1 MERVTGT
8 QRVGE
13 TDMERRSLSRSFHT
27 ISLSLSQ
34 ANGECCIA
42 DLGLAVMHVESTDT
56 IDMGSNHKVGT
67 KRYMSPETLDDTIVA
82 DSFESYKQVCGRDE
96 GRG

>member
-1 MERVTGT
+1 
-8 QRVGE
+8 
-13 TDMERRSLSRSFHT
+13 
-27 ISLSLSQ
+27 
-34 ANGECCIA
+34 
-42 DLGLAVMHVESTDT
+42 MHVESTDT

>member
-1 MERVTGT
+1 MVVDITKYF
-8 QRVGE
+8 
-13 TDMERRSLSRSFHT
+13 SHAISF
-27 ISLSLSQ
+27 Q

-82 DSFESYKQVCGRDE
+82 DSFESYKQVT
-96 GRG
+96 RGLPILRNQ